1 MKWSDLS
8 LSKKLM
14 LPIGFVGA
22 LLLIISASQLSTM
35 ERLSQ
40 EFAHINEQ
48 YIPSIDLVLN
58 ADRDLYQ
65 AQIAERSIAL
75 GMPVDQFKSM
85 HESNISQVKGRV
97 TKILDAKVSSD
108 AHALAN
114 KFLTEFS
121 RWAPKSKSM
130 VNDLSSGNI
139 DLDSAKT
146 LSTEALDKQFESM
159 RDTLDALGELL
170 GQEAELLQVEAKS
183 IKKSAVRN
191 SLILVFIALV
201 ITISVAVYFPRL
213 IVGPISE
220 LTDVLNELASG
231 RGDLTKRMPKMGQDE
246 IGKMAYSFN
255 RFMSGMRNLIENIQG
270 VATEVHGASETLK
283 SSATQSESISEGYA
297 QSMDMVST
305 ANHEMGLAIQ
315 EVSKNTQQVS
325 EEAKRSN
332 EKSLQVSTEF
342 KKAMEEIQDL
352 AENVNHSG
360 QVIEE
365 LVDETT
371 KIASVLDVIKG
382 IAEQTNLLALN
393 AAIEAARA
401 GEQGRGFAV
410 VADEVRTLA
419 SKTQQSTGDINNMIE
434 NLRAGV
440 NKAVESM
447 RGGQE
452 KANSTV
458 EYAKA
463 SEESIQDISVSLTSI
478 TDSIHQVASAIE
490 EQTSVIDEINTNL
503 SGVKDLSDSGMES
516 AKNIGSSVEGLNQQ
530 ASNLSNQTSS
540 FKVS

>member
-1 MKWSDLS
+1 M
-8 LSKKLM
+8 
-14 LPIGFVGA
+14 
-22 LLLIISASQLSTM
+22 
-35 ERLSQ
+35 
-40 EFAHINEQ
+40 
-48 YIPSIDLVLN
+48 
-58 ADRDLYQ
+58 
-65 AQIAERSIAL
+65 
-75 GMPVDQFKSM
+75 
-85 HESNISQVKGRV
+85 
-97 TKILDAKVSSD
+97 
-108 AHALAN
+108 
-114 KFLTEFS
+114 
-121 RWAPKSKSM
+121 
-130 VNDLSSGNI
+130 
-139 DLDSAKT
+139 
-146 LSTEALDKQFESM
+146 
-159 RDTLDALGELL
+159 
-170 GQEAELLQVEAKS
+170 
-183 IKKSAVRN
+183 
-191 SLILVFIALV
+191 
-201 ITISVAVYFPRL
+201 
-213 IVGPISE
+213 
-220 LTDVLNELASG
+220 
-231 RGDLTKRMPKMGQDE
+231 
-246 IGKMAYSFN
+246 
-255 RFMSGMRNLIENIQG
+255 
-270 VATEVHGASETLK
+270 
-283 SSATQSESISEGYA
+283 
-297 QSMDMVST
+297 
-305 ANHEMGLAIQ
+305 
-315 EVSKNTQQVS
+315 
-325 EEAKRSN
+325 
-332 EKSLQVSTEF
+332 
-342 KKAMEEIQDL
+342 
-352 AENVNHSG
+352 NHSG

-365 LVDETT
+365 LVEETT